1 MLKRGEDKPS
11 SSCVRVATPSTA
23 ELPLR
28 TATAFLVAAKT
39 VKVFEREKVRDWGV
53 SLTETPEKDDR
64 RSELG
69 WNGDGATTALA
80 AIARFIV
87 RKSEKRFR
95 CL

>member
-1 MLKRGEDKPS
+1 M
-11 SSCVRVATPSTA
+11 
-23 ELPLR
+23 R

-39 VKVFEREKVRDWGV
+39 VRALEREKVRDWGV
-53 SLTETPEKDDR
+53 SLTETPENDDR

-80 AIARFIV
+80 AIARCIV
-87 RKSEKRFR
+87 TEREKRFR